1 MTIST
6 TKRWRATSTVTED
19 PWHHLAPTPNA
30 DLLSARRVDASL
42 PYGFFWAKGADRRC
56 LLLLQHS
63 TPLPGGRRLPKL
75 NGIEVAENASDETG
89 LAVLSLRLQDS
100 SQRELFYRLCLDIV
114 ASAGAAKSEE
124 EAVAATLARTW
135 RWHHLLRG
143 GGDGRLTPEEQ
154 KGLLGEL
161 SLLKRLLGLLSPLDA
176 VQAWRGPVGAPKDFE
191 VGRCSIEAKA
201 RRGAATP
208 YVAVSSEHQLDA
220 SGVGLLLLFVQ
231 EVDHVP
237 NDNPDGATLSD
248 VAVGLRRTLTDRDPG
263 ACALFE
269 SLLSSAGF
277 RWEDDYSD
285 TKWFCGRELLF
296 RVAPGFPSITPSS
309 FPAGVLNVRYAIS
322 LSACEPFRVPT
333 EALGSLL
340 QGESSVD

>member
-1 MTIST
+1 MST
-6 TKRWRATSTVTED
+6 TAED
-19 PWHHLAPTPNA
+19 PWRELAPSPKA
-30 DLLSARRVDASL
+30 DLLSARRVNASH

-56 LLLLQHS
+56 LLLLQHGTS
-63 TPLPGGRRLPKL
+63 VLEGKRLPKL
-75 NGIEVAENASDETG
+75 NGLEVTLTPRDANG
-89 LAVLSLRLQDS
+89 PAVLSLRLQDS
-100 SQRELFYRLCLDIV
+100 SHRELFYRLCLDIIAN
-114 ASAGAAKSEE
+114 ASDAVSEE

-161 SLLKRLLGLLSPLDA
+161 SLLKRLVGLLSPLDA
-176 VQAWRGPVGAPKDFE
+176 VQAWRGPLGAPKDFE

-208 YVAVSSEHQLDA
+208 YVAVASEHQLDA

-231 EVDHVP
+231 EVDQAP
-237 NDNPDGATLSD
+237 SESPDGRSLSD
-248 VAVGLRRTLTDRDPG
+248 VAAELRRTLSGADPG
-263 ACALFE
+263 ACAIFE

-285 TKWFCGRELLF
+285 ARWLFGRELLF

-309 FPAGVLNVRYAIS
+309 FPAGVLNVRYSIS
-322 LSACEPFRVPT
+322 LSACEPFQIPT

-340 QGESSVD
+340 AGGGSAN

>member
-1 MTIST
+1 M
-6 TKRWRATSTVTED
+6 TED
-19 PWHHLAPTPNA
+19 PWRDLAPSPKA
-30 DLLSARRVDASL
+30 DLLSARRVDAHL
-42 PYGFFWAKGADRRC
+42 PYAFFWAKGADRRC

-63 TPLPGGRRLPKL
+63 TPVLEGKRLPKL
-75 NGIEVAENASDETG
+75 NGIEVTLTPGDAHG
-89 LAVLSLRLQDS
+89 LAVLALRLQDS
-100 SQRELFYRLCLDIV
+100 SQRELFHRLCLDIV
-114 ASAGAAKSEE
+114 ATASAASSEE
-124 EAVAATLARTW
+124 DAVAATLARTW

-176 VQAWRGPVGAPKDFE
+176 VQAWRGPLGAPKDFE

-220 SGVGLLLLFVQ
+220 SSVGLLLLFVQ

-237 NDNPDGATLSD
+237 NDNPDGASLSD
-248 VAVGLRRTLTDRDPG
+248 VATGLRRVLNGVDPG

-285 TKWFCGRELLF
+285 SRWLCGRELLF

-309 FPAGVLNVRYAIS
+309 FPAGVLNVRYSIS
-322 LSACEPFRVPT
+322 LPACEPFQVPT

-340 QGESSVD
+340 SGEDSAN